1 MLRMEAAVSTSASA
15 VAAMTKHPYKDHLS
29 SAVVLLAGWMSRC
42 ASLGKFRM
50 VVNTRGIAA
59 TVPAWQS
66 RSEYLILAY

>member
-15 VAAMTKHPYKDHLS
+15 VAAMTKHLYEDHRS

-42 ASLGKFRM
+42 ASLGRFRM
-50 VVNTRGIAA
+50 VVTTRGKAA